1 MKRSVLLFA
10 LPAFLLLGS
19 VAAARGGISA
29 QDTAAAPRDPDY
41 SNHFR
46 VFTGDG
52 EPASLEDIVQAMAN
66 VDAVLIGEIHT
77 DPVGHWIEAELFRRA
92 LELVGAGEEAGVLR
106 PVGLSLEMFERDVQ
120 GIVDEYLQD
129 LITEGQF
136 KASAR
141 PWEYYDSDYRSMVE
155 MAKEAGV
162 SVLAANAPRRYVN
175 RVSRLGRDALR
186 DLSPRARGALPPLPY
201 PPPTD
206 AYREEWNALMAGM
219 TMEQQCPV
227 PEEEGAKKEGM
238 EKGAEKAGMKKEVD
252 AEAHP
257 AAEAGDAPPAGMPSH
272 GGSFMENGLQAQTL
286 WDASMAYAITTFL
299 ELNPGGLV
307 LHMVGGFH
315 VMNFTGTPEK
325 VQFYRPGT
333 RSLVVHMD
341 IADDFNAFD
350 PDEHTGRGDFVILTD
365 ESLDLNY
372 ERNCVDV
379 EGGPK

>member
-1 MKRSVLLFA
+1 
-10 LPAFLLLGS
+10 
-19 VAAARGGISA
+19 
-29 QDTAAAPRDPDY
+29 
-41 SNHFR
+41 
-46 VFTGDG
+46 
-52 EPASLEDIVQAMAN
+52 

-238 EKGAEKAGMKKEVD
+238 KKEVD
-252 AEAHP
+252 TEAHP

-341 IADDFNAFD
+341 IADDFNTFD